1 MSTNNTAVAAIASTK
16 NNTAKKTATK
26 KAAKKTTL
34 TERIAKVA
42 KKTAVKK
49 TTAKTAVK
57 KTTAKTAPDTVIFR
71 TPQVISLKKMPKE
84 DEKIAA
90 QAKAILDV
98 LKQHKGSMLSDK
110 LVEALAAKLDTVQS
124 PKRIFVFY
132 RPTLVE
138 NGYITVKEAK

>member
-49 TTAKTAVK
+49 TTAKTA
-57 KTTAKTAPDTVIFR
+57 PDTVIFR
-71 TPQVISLKKMPKE
+71 TPQVINLKKMPKE

-90 QAKAILDV
+90 QAKVVLDV

>member
-16 NNTAKKTATK
+16 SNT
-26 KAAKKTTL
+26 AKKTTL

-42 KKTAVKK
+42 K
-49 TTAKTAVK
+49 
-57 KTTAKTAPDTVIFR
+57 KTAPDTVIFR

-90 QAKAILDV
+90 QAKAVLDV

>member
-16 NNTAKKTATK
+16 NNTAKKT
-26 KAAKKTTL
+26 TL
-34 TERIAKVA
+34 TERIARVA
-42 KKTAVKK
+42 KKTAKLAKQVAK
-49 TTAKTAVK
+49 KTAVK

-71 TPQVISLKKMPKE
+71 TPQVINLKKMPKE

-90 QAKAILDV
+90 QAKAVLDV

>member
-42 KKTAVKK
+42 KKTAKL
-49 TTAKTAVK
+49 AKQVAK

-71 TPQVISLKKMPKE
+71 TPQVINLKKMPKE

-90 QAKAILDV
+90 QAKVVLDV

>member
-71 TPQVISLKKMPKE
+71 TPQVINLKKMPKE

-90 QAKAILDV
+90 QAKVVLDV